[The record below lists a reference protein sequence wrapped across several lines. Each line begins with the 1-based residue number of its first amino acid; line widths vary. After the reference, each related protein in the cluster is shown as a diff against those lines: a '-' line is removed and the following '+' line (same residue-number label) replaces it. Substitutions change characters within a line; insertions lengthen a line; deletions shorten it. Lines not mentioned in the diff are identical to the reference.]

1 MAISSKEYKAGDPL
15 HALKAEDINGLKK
28 IVRGLC
34 VDPRC
39 GTIIK
44 DPNDERW
51 TIVIYLNRQGMR
63 PQKYCFA
70 GEWRDISDVTERWL
84 TVPFD
89 GTDHSAHAAQPAASD
104 EYEVWDLESTFGD
117 FHMPRR

>member
-15 HALKAEDINGLKK
+15 HSLKAEDINGLKK

-44 DPNDERW
+44 DPNDEKW
-51 TIVIYLNRQGMR
+51 TIVIYPLRMR
-63 PQKYCFA
+63 PKKYYFA
-70 GEWRDISDVTERWL
+70 GKKRDISAITKRWL
-84 TVPFD
+84 KVPFD
-89 GTDHSAHAAQPAASD
+89 GTAHSAHDKEPERSD
-104 EYEVWDLESTFGD
+104 EYEVWDLESTYGD
-117 FHMPRR
+117 FHMERR